1 MNRVPGSL
9 IHHRVGQ
16 PDIQEVVQPIRS
28 ERRAMRRFLLG
39 LGLRRASGG
48 RRMTTGPRWSAK
60 DPARA
65 RVAGVCYRGLRD
77 LRAAESVE
85 EADRGARCQR
95 GKA

>member
-1 MNRVPGSL
+1 
-9 IHHRVGQ
+9 
-16 PDIQEVVQPIRS
+16 
-28 ERRAMRRFLLG
+28 
-39 LGLRRASGG
+39 
-48 RRMTTGPRWSAK
+48 MTTGPRWSAK